1 MKGAVLSLFFASP
14 VSGMIFFDAA
24 SMPANTETAPTGP
37 YANSGWQFQ
46 IVTTRQNGGDQYLG
60 TIISPKHYL
69 TAAHLG
75 LGSSGTMDR
84 EIIIQPSYITGGAEK
99 VFTIRNGGNP
109 QTIQWL
115 DPDDGMMKNTDLR
128 VFEIWETF
136 PSYAELYS
144 QLGSPDV
151 EVGGDIISFAEDGE
165 GLVMTG
171 YGDGRGATVTLSGV
185 TKGWLEN
192 VADRK
197 ARWGRNIVDGVTTSS
212 QGLLLYCD
220 FDGTLGQS
228 ECQAANKDS
237 GGGWFIKDGGIW
249 KIAGINFA
257 VDSYE
262 YGPPNP
268 NSNGFRAAIYDG
280 AGLYYGPSDDLITP
294 GSPYAKSH
302 TYASRVSEH
311 EAALD
316 AIIQSAKDT
325 APLPPEGRLGDWAT
339 GYGVASETDP
349 EDDPDKDGLTNLEEY
364 LTESDP
370 SDFQIRRSP
379 LVVETPV
386 VGTRQFTLI
395 ETLDLVGRGI
405 TTILQQ
411 STDLITWTTVTGTTE
426 DSNDSDP
433 VLGVR
438 TRVLSL
444 TPVSNDEVYYRL
456 KVEL

>member
-1 MKGAVLSLFFASP
+1 
-14 VSGMIFFDAA
+14 
-24 SMPANTETAPTGP
+24 
-37 YANSGWQFQ
+37 
-46 IVTTRQNGGDQYLG
+46 
-60 TIISPKHYL
+60 
-69 TAAHLG
+69 
-75 LGSSGTMDR
+75 
-84 EIIIQPSYITGGAEK
+84 
-99 VFTIRNGGNP
+99 
-109 QTIQWL
+109 
-115 DPDDGMMKNTDLR
+115 
-128 VFEIWETF
+128 
-136 PSYAELYS
+136 
-144 QLGSPDV
+144 
-151 EVGGDIISFAEDGE
+151 
-165 GLVMTG
+165 
-171 YGDGRGATVTLSGV
+171 
-185 TKGWLEN
+185 
-192 VADRK
+192 
-197 ARWGRNIVDGVTTSS
+197 
-212 QGLLLYCD
+212 
-220 FDGTLGQS
+220 
-228 ECQAANKDS
+228 
-237 GGGWFIKDGGIW
+237 
-249 KIAGINFA
+249 

-262 YGPPNP
+262 YGPPDP

-294 GSPYAKSH
+294 GSKYAKSH

-311 EAALD
+311 EAALN

-325 APLPPEGRLGDWAT
+325 VPLPPEGRLGDWAT
-339 GYGVASETDP
+339 GYGVASETSP

-386 VGTRQFTLI
+386 AGTRQFTLI

-411 STDLITWTTVTGTTE
+411 STDLITWTTVTGTSE

-438 TRVLSL
+438 TRVLTL